1 MHATAEQT
9 QGRIVRVRGS
19 VVDVAFTG
27 ELPSL
32 FEALVVEAPAG
43 EASGDR
49 PPVVLEVQQHAGP
62 RRVRAIAMAF
72 TAGLERGRP
81 VRRTG
86 APIRVPVGKPVLGRL
101 LNVLGEAIDGGPPFD
116 QAAARRPIH
125 QPAPTLVEER
135 ASDEIYETGI
145 KVIDMLTPM
154 PIGGKAG
161 MFGGA
166 GVGKTVLIMELIH
179 TTLEKH
185 KGVAVFSGIG
195 ERSREGLELWNEMR
209 ESGVLDRSVLVFGQ
223 MNEPPGARFRTG
235 LTALTISEH
244 FRDEAGQDVLLFVD
258 NVFRF
263 VQAGMEVSGLLGR
276 MPSRVGYQPT
286 LASEIGDLEQR
297 IGSKGRGAITSV
309 QAIYVPADD
318 LTDPACVHTFT
329 HLDSAIVLSRD
340 MAAQGLYPAVDPL
353 QSSSKLLDPRTVGD
367 EHYELAQAVR
377 RTIAHYNDL
386 KDIISMLGMEELSE
400 ADRRVVLRARRL
412 QRFLTQPFFVTEQF
426 TGKPGKRVSLAE
438 TLAGCGAIL
447 KGELDDVAESE
458 LYMIGVVEEARG
470 GAIEAAPD
478 KEEERTAE
486 SAENAEG
493 EDGRGD
499 ARDTA
504 RRDDTDARDR

>member
-1 MHATAEQT
+1 MGGSADQGH
-9 QGRIVRVRGS
+9 GRIVRVRGS
-19 VVDVAFTG
+19 VVDVAFDG
-27 ELPSL
+27 GLPAL
-32 FEALVVEAPAG
+32 FEALVVERTDG
-43 EASGDR
+43 GD
-49 PPVVLEVQQHAGP
+49 PIVLEVQQHADP
-62 RRVRAIAMAF
+62 KRVRTIAMSF
-72 TAGLERGRP
+72 TAGLERGQP

-86 APIRVPVGKPVLGRL
+86 APICVPVGKPVLGRM
-101 LNVLGEAIDGGPPFD
+101 LNVLGEAIDDGPPFD
-116 QAAARRPIH
+116 EATARRPIH
-125 QPAPTLVEER
+125 QAAPTLAEER

-145 KVIDMLTPM
+145 KVIDLLTPM

-195 ERSREGLELWNEMR
+195 ERSREGLDLWHEMR
-209 ESGVLDRSVLVFGQ
+209 ESGVFGRSVLVFGQ

-235 LTALTISEH
+235 LTALTISEY
-244 FRDEAGQDVLLFVD
+244 FRDEMGQDVLLFVD

-297 IGSKGRGAITSV
+297 IGSKGRSAITSV
-309 QAIYVPADD
+309 QAVYVPADD

-340 MAAQGLYPAVDPL
+340 MAAQGLYPAVNPL
-353 QSSSKLLDPRTVGD
+353 DSSSKLLDPRTVGK
-367 EHYELAQAVR
+367 EHYDLAQEVR

-400 ADRRVVLRARRL
+400 ADRGVVLRARRL

-426 TGKPGKRVSLAE
+426 TGKEGRCVSLEE
-438 TLAGCGAIL
+438 TIAGCQAII
-447 KGELDDVAESE
+447 KGELDDVPETAFYMVGTIDEVRKGGVHVEGRKKTTEGTESTE
-458 LYMIGVVEEARG
+458 NTEA
-470 GAIEAAPD
+470 
-478 KEEERTAE
+478 
-486 SAENAEG
+486 S
-493 EDGRGD
+493 D
-499 ARDTA
+499 A
-504 RRDDTDARDR
+504 

>member
-1 MHATAEQT
+1 MRTGSQSATHGVAT
-9 QGRIVRVRGS
+9 GRIARVRGS
-19 VVDVAFTG
+19 VVDVVFDG
-27 ELPSL
+27 ELPAL
-32 FEALVVEAPAG
+32 FEALVVEAPHG
-43 EASGDR
+43 EASGDGR
-49 PPVVLEVQQHAGP
+49 PVVLEVQQHAGLD
-62 RRVRAIAMAF
+62 RVRTIAMSF

-86 APIRVPVGKPVLGRL
+86 APISVPVGKPVLGRL
-101 LNVLGEAIDGGPPFD
+101 LNVLGEAIDNGEPF
-116 QAAARRPIH
+116 AADVARRPIH
-125 QPAPTLVEER
+125 QPAPSLTEER

-145 KVIDMLTPM
+145 KVIDLLTPM

-185 KGVAVFSGIG
+185 KGVAVFGGIG
-195 ERSREGLELWNEMR
+195 ERSREGLDLWDEMR
-209 ESGVLDRSVLVFGQ
+209 ASGVLERSVLVFGQ

-244 FRDEAGQDVLLFVD
+244 FRDEMGQDVLLFID

-297 IGSKGRGAITSV
+297 IGSRGRGAITSV
-309 QAIYVPADD
+309 QAVYVPADD

-340 MAAQGLYPAVDPL
+340 MAAQGLYPAVNSL
-353 QSSSKLLDPRTVGD
+353 ESSSKLLDPRTVGD
-367 EHYELAQAVR
+367 EHYEVAQAVR

-400 ADRRVVLRARRL
+400 DDRRVVLRARRL

-426 TGKPGKRVSLAE
+426 TGKPGKSVPLAE
-438 TLAGCGAIL
+438 TIAGCSAIL
-447 KGELDDVAESE
+447 KGELDEANESA
-458 LYMIGVVEEARG
+458 LYMIGPISEAQGR
-470 GAIEAAPD
+470 AVKAPAE
-478 KEEERTAE
+478 KEEELTAERVE
-486 SAENAEG
+486 SAEG
-493 EDGRGD
+493 KD
-499 ARDTA
+499 A
-504 RRDDTDARDR
+504 